1 MSRKRKLDV
10 LPSVE
15 EMCEELERERI
26 VVKKFRKY
34 YGKIV
39 SIALDEGGS
48 KLSKLGESEKATW
61 LIATCGFD
69 TVATISRCIQSLPVG
84 MTNLQRVRAI
94 SDCASLPVDRARF
107 LTEFIESHCPSL
119 LETFKD
125 NNFTPVTVLA
135 PPVSTC
141 YDCDEDL
148 VVYHECDVHLYTA
161 QGVHNVRKITL
172 RCTRCN
178 LLYQYA
184 KYGDKRERGF
194 RFYPSQRDAVEASD
208 VVYLDRTVFELQ
220 CNLA

>member
-1 MSRKRKLDV
+1 MSRKRKLDM

-15 EMCEELERERI
+15 EMSEELERERI
-26 VVKKFRKY
+26 VLKKFRKY
-34 YGKIV
+34 YGKMV
-39 SIALDEGGS
+39 GIALDQGGS
-48 KLSKLGESEKATW
+48 KLSKLEENEKATW

-69 TVATISRCIQSLPVG
+69 MVATISRCIQSLPDG
-84 MTNLQRVRAI
+84 MTSLQRVRVI

-148 VVYHECDVHLYTA
+148 VAYHECAVNLYTA
-161 QGVHNVRKITL
+161 QGVRNVRKITL

-184 KYGDKRERGF
+184 KYGDKRDRGF
-194 RFYPSQRDAVEASD
+194 RFYPIQRDAVEASD